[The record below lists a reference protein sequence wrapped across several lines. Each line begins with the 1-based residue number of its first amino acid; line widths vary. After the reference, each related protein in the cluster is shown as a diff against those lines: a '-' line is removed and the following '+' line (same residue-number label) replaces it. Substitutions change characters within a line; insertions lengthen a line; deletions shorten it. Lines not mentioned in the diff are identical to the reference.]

1 MVLSLK
7 ERATMRYKLNNS
19 QKGLIIA
26 IIVFLSFFP
35 PTGAYINLGI
45 DWLFQQMFIYG
56 SYVAAVA
63 GVYIIGYLLWSL
75 RPTPVNIPKK
85 AKKTSPKFIED

>member
-1 MVLSLK
+1 MK
-7 ERATMRYKLNNS
+7 RYTLHWS
-19 QKGLIIA
+19 QKGLLIA
-26 IIVFLSFFP
+26 IVIFLLFFP
-35 PTGAYINLGI
+35 ITGAYINLAI
-45 DWLFQQMFIYG
+45 DLLFQQMFIYG

-85 AKKTSPKFIED
+85 GKKQRVKTSDYQEV